1 MIKTARTVG
10 FLLSLFSLS
19 ALAAP
24 QTFEQAKAEA
34 RQSVYHDQSKAGTF
48 YCGCDWEWTGRSGGR
63 VDLESCG
70 YQIRSQENRAIRIE
84 WEHVV
89 PASNFGRAR
98 QCWQNGGRQ
107 NCNGTDPVFNAME
120 ADLHN
125 LTPSVGEINANRSN
139 YNFGM
144 LSATPKQ
151 HGACDFRVDFKDRVA
166 EPRDEVKGQVARI
179 YFYMHDRYNMRMSR
193 QQQQL
198 LMAWDKQFPVS
209 EWERERD
216 RRIASRMGHSNPF
229 VTGERQW
236 ALNHKNTADGIVTP
250 IPASHPASS
259 EQKTV
264 MAAAGGAIRGN
275 RNSRVYHLSAGC
287 PSYDAMSPKNI
298 VEFSSEIEARANGF
312 RKAGNCR

>member
-1 MIKTARTVG
+1 MINTARTIG
-10 FLLSLFSLS
+10 FLLFFA
-19 ALAAP
+19 ALQVFAAP
-24 QTFEQAKAEA
+24 QTFDQAKREA
-34 RQSVYHDQSKAGTF
+34 RQFVYHDQTQNGTF
-48 YCGCDWEWTGRSGGR
+48 YCGCNWQWVGRSGGR

-70 YQIRSQENRAIRIE
+70 YKIRSQENRAIRIE

-98 QCWQNGGRQ
+98 QCWQNGDRQ
-107 NCNGTDPVFNAME
+107 NCNATDPVFNAME

-144 LSATPKQ
+144 LPSTPKQ
-151 HGACDFRVDFKDRVA
+151 HGACDFKVDFKGRTA
-166 EPRDEVKGQVARI
+166 EPRNEVKGQIARI

-198 LMAWDKQFPVS
+198 LMAWDKQFPVT

-216 RRIASRMGHSNPF
+216 RRIAARMGHSNPF

-236 ALNHKNTADGIVTP
+236 ALGHKNTADGIYSK
-250 IPASHPASS
+250 IPASHPASP
-259 EQKTV
+259 ENKPV
-264 MAAAGGAIRGN
+264 AASGKIRGN
-275 RNSRVYHLSAGC
+275 RNSRVYHLPAGC
-287 PSYDAMSPKNI
+287 PSYDAMSPTNI
-298 VEFSSEIEARANGF
+298 VEFSSEAEAQSAGF